1 VLLFRIWALKEKTE
15 VRGQLSEVGR
25 ATEAGLSLD
34 GSPFSEKNGCKF
46 QDASCKKKKEDSF
59 PMAMSSLLTSKK

>member
-1 VLLFRIWALKEKTE
+1 VLLFRIWALKGKTE

-34 GSPFSEKNGCKF
+34 GSPFSEKSGCKF
-46 QDASCKKKKEDSF
+46 
-59 PMAMSSLLTSKK
+59 